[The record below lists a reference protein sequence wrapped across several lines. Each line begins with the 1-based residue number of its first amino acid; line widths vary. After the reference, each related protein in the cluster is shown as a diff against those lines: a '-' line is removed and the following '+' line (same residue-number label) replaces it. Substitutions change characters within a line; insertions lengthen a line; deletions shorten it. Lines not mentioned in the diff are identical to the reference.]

1 MNMIVLLDAGPLG
14 MISNPNASPSN
25 LQCYEWMESL
35 IMSGAQVFVPEIA
48 DYEVRRE
55 LLRAGKT
62 QGVARL
68 DILKNAVG
76 YLPITTTVM
85 LKAAELWAEARRSG
99 LPTADPKALDCDVI
113 LAAQALEEGGV
124 VATENVGH
132 LSRFV
137 NAENWRNIKM
147 P

>member
-1 MNMIVLLDAGPLG
+1 MNMIILLDAGPLG
-14 MISNPNASPSN
+14 MISNPKASPTN
-25 LQCYEWMESL
+25 RQCYEWMESL
-35 IMSGAQVFVPEIA
+35 VMSGAQVFVPEIA

-55 LLRAGKT
+55 LLRATKT
-62 QGVARL
+62 QGIARL
-68 DILKNAVG
+68 DIIKNTVG
-76 YLPITTTVM
+76 YLPITTAVM

-113 LAAQALEEGGV
+113 LAAQALEEGGI

-137 NAENWRNIKM
+137 NAENWRDIKV